1 VQAALKFQ
9 RRGLHGF
16 RHLGASIAAK
26 RTGNIHTAGLLLGH
40 GDASR
45 VTLDYLHP
53 LGDDEIKGAEAVA
66 EELFG
71 EEGNEKKQR
80 RTESAPPAGYLMTQ
94 NLCPDVSGLRNCNSL
109 RVCELKP
116 GGRMALS

>member
-1 VQAALKFQ
+1 MQATLKFQ

-53 LGDDEIKGAEAVA
+53 LGDDAIKGAEAVA
-66 EELFG
+66 AELFG
-71 EEGNEKKQR
+71 VEGKKKKR
-80 RTESAPPAGYLMTQ
+80 GRAESAPLAGHLMTQ
-94 NLCPDVSGLRNCNSL
+94 NLCPDVSG
-109 RVCELKP
+109 EI
-116 GGRMALS
+116 ATD